1 MTFSQTLN
9 NIFFM
14 GKYLRLYQI
23 TREQSLNA
31 TSMTYQTRSKNVDT
45 SKLNYHLQTENIS
58 QPMYQQTTVM
68 G

>member
-1 MTFSQTLN
+1 
-9 NIFFM
+9 M